1 MNWRSWGRR
10 VLAAILVIGSTSLA
24 PRCVAE
30 EWKLDTVH
38 LKNGNQFQGL
48 VDDDGHDYVQIRVVR
63 HHPGRPTVVYSTAVP
78 RADVD
83 RVELADEKDRVLLT
97 ERLKALQSERQNWSA
112 LLRTIDPAHK
122 GSTAPEFDQV
132 ELTPAKWGKGSAD
145 GLSYK
150 SNHFRIISNA
160 PREQIAVTAIQLEQV
175 YTAYARLLPPRVD
188 KSEPTTV
195 LLPQSFSDYQALMKD
210 QHKVFLNW
218 AYYDAEHNQI
228 VCPSE
233 LQQLAQEW
241 SKKFEANQKELDR
254 LQEEL
259 VKLKQLFK
267 GNVPANLLKDNR
279 DQQDRVRQLNE
290 QNRKTCEQQ
299 LQKLLQPLYHEAF
312 HAYLNN
318 QVFPTS
324 DYDVPRW
331 LNEGLAQLFET
342 ATLEAGE
349 LSFDRPDKDRLT
361 LAQAQI
367 RKGDFVSLASLLK
380 ADQKSFLAVHNSDKQ
395 ASDRYYVAS
404 WALASYLTFN
414 RKVLGTKALD
424 AYLVSLHRG
433 TDPADAFHELV
444 GMPLKD
450 FEKEFH
456 QAVSRWKPDAFT
468 ANSK

>member
-1 MNWRSWGRR
+1 M
-10 VLAAILVIGSTSLA
+10 
-24 PRCVAE
+24 
-30 EWKLDTVH
+30 
-38 LKNGNQFQGL
+38 
-48 VDDDGHDYVQIRVVR
+48 
-63 HHPGRPTVVYSTAVP
+63 
-78 RADVD
+78 
-83 RVELADEKDRVLLT
+83 
-97 ERLKALQSERQNWSA
+97 
-112 LLRTIDPAHK
+112 
-122 GSTAPEFDQV
+122 
-132 ELTPAKWGKGSAD
+132 
-145 GLSYK
+145 
-150 SNHFRIISNA
+150 
-160 PREQIAVTAIQLEQV
+160 
-175 YTAYARLLPPRVD
+175 
-188 KSEPTTV
+188 
-195 LLPQSFSDYQALMKD
+195 
-210 QHKVFLNW
+210 
-218 AYYDAEHNQI
+218 
-228 VCPSE
+228 
-233 LQQLAQEW
+233 
-241 SKKFEANQKELDR
+241 
-254 LQEEL
+254 
-259 VKLKQLFK
+259 
-267 GNVPANLLKDNR
+267 KDNR